1 MPYNSYLL
9 AFFFFYYH
17 MYVEACSTIESVKY
31 LYKYVYKGHD
41 KVCFKVAANG
51 EERVIDETR
60 SFQSDR

>member
-1 MPYNSYLL
+1 
-9 AFFFFYYH
+9 